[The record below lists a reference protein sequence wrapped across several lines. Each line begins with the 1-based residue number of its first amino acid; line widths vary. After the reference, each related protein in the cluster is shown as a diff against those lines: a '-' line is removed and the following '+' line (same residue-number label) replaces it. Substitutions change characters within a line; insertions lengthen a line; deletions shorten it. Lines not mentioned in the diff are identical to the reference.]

1 MAAQGGDPVR
11 YSDYNALYTTINSIV
26 GPLQQTAPGVY
37 VKGTGYGVP
46 NSSLASLQYPFVR
59 TITNI
64 SNTNPAQITTSLP
77 HNLVSGE
84 KIYIDGITNPTWSTT
99 AISGNYFVV
108 DQILSTTVFSL
119 LNVDTRVSQGYPAW
133 AGSGNVSQYVIS
145 ANQFNNLRSDLA
157 LAYKHVY
164 GAAPDAAT
172 LPIPTR
178 NSLIQ
183 YSVYLPYY
191 NTVTAV
197 NAAKLVCQE
206 TTVYGYPTTPQ
217 RNGASS
223 PFGNGSMFVD
233 FTIEWPTAYDFVQYF
248 NTGSYF
254 NFSSVVDQVGNG
266 PSNSAA
272 ENQDWQDLN
281 NKMFPMNYGAYNKA
295 TMGYTDSSKWSTQG
309 AFDASL
315 AGLTQVQQVQS
326 TTTNYTNNTITFR
339 HRALTD
345 RKLQLQFEYYN
356 GHSNGFS
363 PNVTS
368 RFTFTLT
375 FYYTFASINL
385 NQTPFSS
392 PGIQVSFTKSFS

>member
-1 MAAQGGDPVR
+1 
-11 YSDYNALYTTINSIV
+11 
-26 GPLQQTAPGVY
+26 VY
-37 VKGTGYGVP
+37 VKGSGYGVP
-46 NSSLASLQYPFVR
+46 NASLASLPYPFVR

-84 KIYIDGITNPTWSTT
+84 KIYIDGITNPTWSTSI
-99 AISGNYFVV
+99 ISGNYFVV
-108 DQILSTTVFSL
+108 DQIISTTVFSL
-119 LNVDTRVSQGYPAW
+119 LNVDTRVSQGFVTW
-133 AGSGNVSQYVIS
+133 AGSGSVSQYVIS
-145 ANQFNNLRSDLA
+145 ANQFNNLRADLA
-157 LAYKHVY
+157 LGYKHVY
-164 GAAPDAAT
+164 GAAPSAVT

-197 NAAKLVCQE
+197 NTNKFVCQE

-217 RNGASS
+217 RNGSTS
-223 PFGNGSMFVD
+223 PFTNGSMFVD
-233 FTIEWPTAYDFVQYF
+233 FTIEWPTAYDFTQYF

-254 NFSSVVDQVGNG
+254 NFASVVDQVGNG
-266 PSNSAA
+266 PTNSAA

-295 TMGYTDSSKWSTQG
+295 TMGYTDASKWSAQG
-309 AFDASL
+309 AYDATL
-315 AGLTQVQQVQS
+315 AGLTQVSQVTS
-326 TTTNYTNNTITFR
+326 TTANYTSNTITMK
-339 HRALTD
+339 HRALSD
-345 RKLQLQFEYYN
+345 KKLQIQFEFYN

-375 FYYTFASINL
+375 FYYSYSSINL
-385 NQTPFSS
+385 NATPFTSS
-392 PGIQVSFTKSFS
+392 PIQVSFTKSWSA